1 MSPRIDGLIVSAK
14 ALYSRLSGWQRI
26 GIVIALGVLVF
37 VFLGTIGVKQSP
49 PRTKLSGFKPYR
61 PERPVLVKRNIAG
74 LGGGT
79 KEGEFPRPPGPGV
92 EVSILEEIK
101 SLKSQLEELRS
112 LVVNSSE
119 SAGTPDKGAEA
130 ECRIARP
137 CILLRARSW
146 SLSSS
151 LLFTNRERILHGAR
165 LAPWSSV
172 AAASASPVNRVGAD
186 AAALQGPWTAP
197 EPRTRLSSL
206 LSPPSGG
213 GIENKRSHGSF
224 IYSAP
229 TTEGLPV

>member
-26 GIVIALGVLVF
+26 AIVIALGVLVF

-74 LGGGT
+74 LGGET

-101 SLKSQLEELRS
+101 SVKSQLEELRS

-119 SAGTPDKGAEA
+119 SAGSSVGDTVTSAISEVHSEVRLVLSKLREIDKKLKRDEQAFKEQSPIELLAIVLAGGFKYAMLRTEA
-130 ECRIARP
+130 GDKRVTEGDRVGPWMVVRIERQEVS
-137 CILLRARSW
+137 IEGSTQ
-146 SLSSS
+146 S
-151 LLFTNRERILHGAR
+151 RILR
-165 LAPWSSV
+165 L
-172 AAASASPVNRVGAD
+172 
-186 AAALQGPWTAP
+186 
-197 EPRTRLSSL
+197 
-206 LSPPSGG
+206 
-213 GIENKRSHGSF
+213 K
-224 IYSAP
+224 
-229 TTEGLPV
+229 

>member
-74 LGGGT
+74 LGGET

-119 SAGTPDKGAEA
+119 SAGSSVGDTVTSAISEVHSEVRLVLSKLREIDEKLKRDEQALKEQSPIELLAIVSAGGFKYAMLRTEAGDKRVTEGDRVGPWMIV
-130 ECRIARP
+130 RIEGREV
-137 CILLRARSW
+137 
-146 SLSSS
+146 SLEGSSQS
-151 LLFTNRERILHGAR
+151 RILR
-165 LAPWSSV
+165 L
-172 AAASASPVNRVGAD
+172 
-186 AAALQGPWTAP
+186 
-197 EPRTRLSSL
+197 
-206 LSPPSGG
+206 
-213 GIENKRSHGSF
+213 K
-224 IYSAP
+224 
-229 TTEGLPV
+229 